1 MVLLARSHLP
11 PTVSVSRPPG
21 ARPGP
26 CWLLGPSG
34 RPAAGGHGA
43 AGTEPADVGIE
54 GKRVFVFRNVKG
66 VNPESG
72 CPPTSSPLG
81 RAITHIVAA
90 GPRRGGHAGGAVRGA
105 QRHPR
110 PPGSLREGLQGGI
123 HLLGHRRQ
131 RELELLLGTREGGV
145 SEASPPP
152 PRRARV
158 PVPSASRAAVSLSP
172 PPPRPGP
179 PCHPAGDRRPP
190 RGERGMP
197 TPTTPR
203 LRVEVVA
210 RYRGAVSTRRVA
222 CSDSPQR
229 AVGDVR

>member
-1 MVLLARSHLP
+1 MVTPHSQSCRTSAALSPQLPSRPVVLLARSRLP

-43 AGTEPADVGIE
+43 AGTKPADVGIE

-66 VNPESG
+66 VNPELG

-110 PPGSLREGLQGGI
+110 PPGSLWEGLQGGV

-145 SEASPPP
+145 SEASP
-152 PRRARV
+152 RR
-158 PVPSASRAAVSLSP
+158 
-172 PPPRPGP
+172 PRPGP
-179 PCHPAGDRRPP
+179 PCPRPLPLPARAHRVTPQGTGGRLVESMARRRPQLL
-190 RGERGMP
+190 G
-197 TPTTPR
+197 
-203 LRVEVVA
+203 
-210 RYRGAVSTRRVA
+210 
-222 CSDSPQR
+222 
-229 AVGDVR
+229 